1 MTWRTFKILLPAWQS
16 GFKQILIG
24 GFQKGRTCSCISR
37 DFSKFSGGSYPEP
50 SNQSDNGLQFL
61 KFENVG
67 EWFEYLW
74 STTRAIRKDIT
85 QQDLKTDPMAVDLV
99 EKIARFHIMC
109 AERLV
114 EEESY
119 NFDKKLNDENLTKC
133 IQTLKHMYYDMSIE
147 GRVSKLMEFQGN
159 I

>member
-1 MTWRTFKILLPAWQS
+1 MSTYVPAPLISIWRNKNIEAPEILRENWITYTLY
-16 GFKQILIG
+16 FYE
-24 GFQKGRTCSCISR
+24 FT
-37 DFSKFSGGSYPEP
+37 GGSYPEP
-50 SNQSDNGLQFL
+50 PNQSDNGLQFL

>member
-1 MTWRTFKILLPAWQS
+1 
-16 GFKQILIG
+16 
-24 GFQKGRTCSCISR
+24 
-37 DFSKFSGGSYPEP
+37 
-50 SNQSDNGLQFL
+50 
-61 KFENVG
+61 
-67 EWFEYLW
+67 
-74 STTRAIRKDIT
+74 
-85 QQDLKTDPMAVDLV
+85 MAVDLV

-133 IQTLKHMYYDMSIE
+133 IQTLKHMYYDMGIE